1 MYIFPAGTA
10 QLGQHN
16 HRLGVGSNL
25 HHIHVVLCCTVLF
38 PGHWGLE
45 NPDYDTLK
53 SPQVLVFQCT
63 SVQFDRLKSQGCYIL
78 HMLKI
83 SCPAPMPNYDFWHG
97 CEAAPS
103 FEQSSLELDSNAHPA
118 AQAERRVDLCLL
130 YVFKKPAS
138 LRWAMQTAR
147 FLILVCPSELN
158 KCSPW
163 YLWGCA
169 KGAPEN
175 IKKAVSH
182 PWGPGQLFTFQ
193 DFACF
198 WGIVRYIV

>member
-1 MYIFPAGTA
+1 MFPAGTA

-25 HHIHVVLCCTVLF
+25 HHIHAVLCCTVLF

-63 SVQFDRLKSQGCYIL
+63 NVQFDRLKSQGSYIL

-118 AQAERRVDLCLL
+118 AQERRVDLCLL

-138 LRWAMQTAR
+138 LRWMQTAR
-147 FLILVCPSELN
+147 FLIFLILVCPSQLN
-158 KCSPW
+158 SEPSLRPW
-163 YLWGCA
+163 TAFHVSGCH
-169 KGAPEN
+169 K
-175 IKKAVSH
+175 
-182 PWGPGQLFTFQ
+182 
-193 DFACF
+193 
-198 WGIVRYIV
+198 